1 MNDILE
7 FLMKYCSFLYETN
20 RFKFAD
26 SLVSSSFGGD
36 SVLVLTSDTLR
47 LRFVRDRGQLFLDV
61 QSVHQKNKKHW
72 YSIDLIW
79 RLITGQKQRS
89 AELNKDYTVFL
100 RDHLDEIERRFSA
113 NCLHETV
120 EALGKFEQI
129 RAKELFG

>member
-1 MNDILE
+1 MNEILK

-20 RFKFAD
+20 RFKFVD

-36 SVLVLTSDTLR
+36 SLLVLASDTLR

-61 QSVHQKNKKHW
+61 QSAHQKDKKRW
-72 YSIDLIW
+72 YSIDLVW
-79 RLITGQKQRS
+79 RLITGEKRQS
-89 AELNKDYTVFL
+89 AELNEDYAAFL

-113 NCLHETV
+113 HSVKETA

-129 RAKELFG
+129 RAKDLFG